1 MAPKI
6 VDKEAKKQEILNAA
20 MQVFAQKGVANTR
33 MTDIAVAA
41 GIGKGTIYEYFR
53 SKDEIFGAAFE
64 YFMQNVDEKLVAAL
78 KTERDPVQQLRILID
93 VSIKSFLEEDEDFI
107 AIMMDF
113 WAEGIRSDKEEI
125 MRVFNLEEFY
135 DRFRAIIAGII
146 DAGISEGSFRP
157 VDSFTLSSLIIGAMD
172 GIMLQWILNKDNFDM
187 QRVADTLFE
196 ILLDGLAA

>member
-1 MAPKI
+1 LLELA
-6 VDKEAKKQEILNAA
+6 
-20 MQVFAQKGVANTR
+20 R

-64 YFMQNVDEKLVAAL
+64 YFMQNVDETLVTAL
-78 KTERDPVQQLRILID
+78 KNESDPVQQLRILID
-93 VSIKSFLEEDEDFI
+93 VSIQSFLEEDEDFI

-125 MRVFNLEEFY
+125 MRVFHLEEFY

-146 DAGISEGSFRP
+146 EAGISEGSFRP

-196 ILLDGLAA
+196 TLLGGLAT